1 MDSLELTIS
10 CKKAKTRES
19 QDVSMSWRAMRSRDQ
34 ATKKGITVSN
44 LQMSHQVLKLLK
56 SAERPQRK

>member
-1 MDSLELTIS
+1 
-10 CKKAKTRES
+10 
-19 QDVSMSWRAMRSRDQ
+19 MRSRDQ